1 MTTVVGAPAV
11 ASSVAARGLSPAV
24 AVLRLRFALALS
36 LFSLAA
42 LGWWWTAGE
51 MRGMDMG
58 PWTGLG
64 SLGWFV
70 GVWLVMMAA
79 MMLPSVTPT
88 VALYARMTRQRS
100 PISPS
105 AFTAGYLLVWTAAG
119 VAAFALAAGASRL
132 LGDTLAWDRAGKELA
147 AATLVAAAVYEV
159 TPLKNACLGK
169 CRSPLGFLLGSW
181 RDGARGAVGM
191 GARLGMWCLGCCWAL
206 MASLFALGVMS
217 LTWMAIVA
225 GVIAVEKALPWRRVA
240 TYGVAAGLL
249 AVGLLLWA
257 SPGSVPGLT
266 VPASDSA
273 PMTPDGM

>member
-11 ASSVAARGLSPAV
+11 ASSVAASGLSPAV
-24 AVLRLRFALALS
+24 AALRLRFALALS

-79 MMLPSVTPT
+79 MMLPSVAPT
-88 VALYARMTRQRS
+88 VALHARMTRQRS
-100 PISPS
+100 PLSPL

-119 VAAFALAAGASRL
+119 VVAFALAAGATSL
-132 LGDTLAWDRAGKELA
+132 VGDALAWDRAGRELA
-147 AATLVAAAVYEV
+147 AATLLGAAVYEV
-159 TPLKNACLGK
+159 TPLKNACLGR
-169 CRSPLGFLLGSW
+169 CRSPLGFLLGTW
-181 RDGARGAVGM
+181 RDGPRGAVGM
-191 GARLGMWCLGCCWAL
+191 GARLGLWCLGCCWAL

-217 LTWMAIVA
+217 ITWMAVVA
-225 GVIAVEKALPWRRVA
+225 GVIALEKALPWRRIA

-249 AVGLLLWA
+249 VAGLLLSV
-257 SPGSVPGLT
+257 SPDALPGLT
-266 VPASDSA
+266 VPGAEST
-273 PMTPDGM
+273 PMMSDGM

>member
-1 MTTVVGAPAV
+1 MTAVVDAPPATSSV
-11 ASSVAARGLSPAV
+11 ASSGLSPAV
-24 AVLRLRFALALS
+24 AALRLRFGLALAL
-36 LFSLAA
+36 FALAA
-42 LGWWWTAGE
+42 VGWWWTAGE

-79 MMLPSVTPT
+79 MMLPSVAPT

-100 PISPS
+100 ALAPL
-105 AFTAGYLLVWTAAG
+105 AFTAGYLLIWTATG
-119 VAAFALAAGASRL
+119 VGAFALAAGATRL
-132 LGDTLAWDRAGKELA
+132 AGDSLAWDNAGRGLA
-147 AATLVAAAVYEV
+147 GATLVAAAVYEL

-181 RDGARGAVGM
+181 RDGARGAVSM
-191 GARLGMWCLGCCWAL
+191 GARLGLWCLGCCWAL

-217 LTWMAIVA
+217 ITWMAIVA
-225 GVIAVEKALPWRRVA
+225 GIIAVEKALPWRRVA

-249 AVGLLLWA
+249 AVGLLLWM
-257 SPGSVPGLT
+257 SPTAVPGLT
-266 VPASDSA
+266 VPPGESTN
-273 PMTPDGM
+273 MTPSGM